1 MTSFSKVKVL
11 GMFTALPLVG
21 AAVTAVAEDTL
32 DSRAG
37 HRVEAVKRY
46 EPNGT
51 GSLSRG
57 ELRTGREAGP
67 RLDTGGARMPSD
79 AKRADQRDTRS
90 DRRGRHRGQGR
101 GSHFDTNGDGGITDE
116 EEGAG
121 YEQRELERGI
131 MLQRYD
137 ADSDAR

>member
-1 MTSFSKVKVL
+1 MTKFSKVL
-11 GMFTALPLVG
+11 GMFTALPFLG
-21 AAVTAVAEDTL
+21 AALAAVAEDEP

-46 EPNGT
+46 DPNGT

-67 RLDTGGARMPSD
+67 RLDTGGAGTPSD
-79 AKRADQRDTRS
+79 ADHADQRDTRS
-90 DRRGRHRGQGR
+90 DRRGRHRGER
-101 GSHFDTNGDGGITDE
+101 RRSHFDTNGDGGITDE
-116 EEGAG
+116 ERGA
-121 YEQRELERGI
+121 EQRELDREI
-131 MLQRYD
+131 MLQRHD